1 MNSNIID
8 AGDLRKYRTEIP
20 NIIDDMDLSV
30 YAFRLYVH
38 IKRVAGA
45 NGGECWQSTRTM
57 ADTCKMSVG
66 AVSKAKQ
73 DLMDAGLIVV
83 THREK
88 EKGETDIITIV
99 DIWQKN
105 FAAFSTSEPVHVVN
119 TPVHG
124 VNTPVHVVN
133 KRSNPSKNK
142 PKEEEKLAAAPP
154 PPPSSLKETW
164 LELQPGNHVNHAKAG
179 KQLKELVKAGV
190 TPEYLRELD
199 TWLRTDAFW
208 TDQTIYPA
216 SYYSK
221 MDEYDSFKQ
230 RLAATG
236 GVDPASPK
244 LRANRTQFDN
254 FSDYSQWAVVHDPD
268 KKLLHE
274 GVTIGGQLIRRNGK
288 YLPTKGKNNER
299 QFTNIVRD
307 TAANL
312 GGGVRQRM

>member
-142 PKEEEKLAAAPP
+142 PKEEKHIPPSAGASASPPAPP
-154 PPPSSLKETW
+154 PPPSSEKKEFHELKAAWLERQPGTHIAHGQAGDGIKALLKAEVTSEELRLLDDWLRLDSNFAYPKTVYPQSYLKKLDQFRSLKERGLTTN
-164 LELQPGNHVNHAKAG
+164 EQSRYTKRNP
-179 KQLKELVKAGV
+179 
-190 TPEYLRELD
+190 
-199 TWLRTDAFW
+199 
-208 TDQTIYPA
+208 
-216 SYYSK
+216 
-221 MDEYDSFKQ
+221 
-230 RLAATG
+230 AAT
-236 GVDPASPK
+236 VP
-244 LRANRTQFDN
+244 T
-254 FSDYSQWAVVHDPD
+254 H
-268 KKLLHE
+268 
-274 GVTIGGQLIRRNGK
+274 RREDVSA
-288 YLPTKGKNNER
+288 Y
-299 QFTNIVRD
+299 
-307 TAANL
+307 AAF
-312 GGGVRQRM
+312 Q